1 MVSVGDLAR
10 EERPIAATDTL
21 EFPLSTSPARR
32 TVVQRIVLTVVAG
45 TALGLIAWLLGGT
58 AAGAWFLAAALVC
71 VVLLGWLCRVLRN
84 YAVSATALRVE
95 GDVVFLPKWTN
106 PQEHKAYPLSDLYWV
121 EHKYR
126 KDPMRGAVCLAFRKH
141 GFEPIPGAAFAS
153 EEDIRGFVE
162 AMRRAVVR
170 HEGGDDKLKDRQ
182 AVARRFG
189 QLQPAA
195 LTIAASLVIA
205 YAVHWAF
212 MDQGEEAAN
221 ALYRAMVGPSEAS
234 AGYEFLRIGGLSGY
248 LLASGEHFRLATAAF
263 AHVSLLHLWANV
275 CMTILIGSLLEPVV
289 RKLNVSVIFL
299 ASALGGALCSAFG
312 SIEWSRYIVSVGASG
327 GVYGLIGAFIYIRLK
342 YLDHLPLQ
350 VRGHRF
356 FWIFY
361 CSLLVDLA
369 YGFWH
374 QSVDVFAHIGGFL
387 TGLLSAALL
396 ARNRTMDSL
405 GEASLLRQVILAGLL
420 VVYSASFGM
429 LYATNKAYDPVTYRE
444 ALIDRVL
451 ADERSPSDGIAF
463 VRYADMLEFT
473 VDRLLEDESPDRA
486 RLELARRKLER
497 VISLAPERS
506 AERLHAIDA
515 RLGGDPTPPAETETG

>member
-71 VVLLGWLCRVLRN
+71 VVLLGWLCRALRN
-84 YAVSATALRVE
+84 YAVSATALRVEGDVLTVRAGTALGLGAWLLGGTPAGAWFVAAALVCVVLLGWLCRVLRSYAVSAPALRVE

-153 EEDIRGFVE
+153 GEDIRGFVE

-189 QLQPAA
+189 QLQSAA

-248 LLASGEHFRLATAAF
+248 
-263 AHVSLLHLWANV
+263 
-275 CMTILIGSLLEPVV
+275 
-289 RKLNVSVIFL
+289 
-299 ASALGGALCSAFG
+299 
-312 SIEWSRYIVSVGASG
+312 
-327 GVYGLIGAFIYIRLK
+327 
-342 YLDHLPLQ
+342 
-350 VRGHRF
+350 
-356 FWIFY
+356 
-361 CSLLVDLA
+361 
-369 YGFWH
+369 
-374 QSVDVFAHIGGFL
+374 
-387 TGLLSAALL
+387 
-396 ARNRTMDSL
+396 
-405 GEASLLRQVILAGLL
+405 
-420 VVYSASFGM
+420 
-429 LYATNKAYDPVTYRE
+429 
-444 ALIDRVL
+444 
-451 ADERSPSDGIAF
+451 
-463 VRYADMLEFT
+463 
-473 VDRLLEDESPDRA
+473 
-486 RLELARRKLER
+486 
-497 VISLAPERS
+497 
-506 AERLHAIDA
+506 
-515 RLGGDPTPPAETETG
+515 